1 MKIIC
6 KDMKGKLLEL
16 INNLQVQEYNGKHLE
31 FTDVIP
37 TIRISKCFVT
47 SSFSGEVDDTVLEEI
62 EKSIKGNR
70 YGIRCIM
77 SNGPCQIVMR
87 KGIKEEN
94 KYKAIENIIVLVDI
108 SDTNGVIFLYDSI
121 SPRDVDGKAIEN
133 NLNKDDRFYD
143 LCNEFIK
150 ESVKSVEEDMTHMFD
165 KVSKLEEIDFK
176 KDKQVDNSY
185 KNDISGTMTVPMVIA
200 AHTGTLWKS
209 IEESIPK
216 NELVELE
223 DGEDSIEFIRDE
235 MIKQHKL
242 KGYMIPYLC
251 KMDNFIFSNLCD
263 TDEHKALIPKV
274 WDIIHD
280 EIPKYH
286 KDKKENKDFTFSDNV
301 NQRIKY
307 YLKEELGIEID
318 VKKDEF
324 IPKDKTSQRRNNADY
339 KDEFKL
345 QPKEKPE
352 LITEVKAVTEEQI
365 IKDDQHRVEEP
376 IIHNEE
382 ETIKLEKELNEV
394 DKTVKEIE
402 SSVKKTAEHLYN
414 RFNKNIL
421 GVEKIM
427 VRKIKSNT
435 NKKQEIREMVAENEG
450 LKESVKVAYTGVIKS
465 ILVHMQTWDLEDL
478 VETLLTAR
486 NDAVKLYQVGKD
498 KERNREIIIALQRCA
513 MWISEVWRNKQDG
526 IHTIYCVEM
535 EPSEFIFAIER
546 AGVPWVIDSKTLGMI
561 LQFESPNKE
570 LDLIDMTKEE
580 FVKKHMEFM
589 RASGL
594 LNPLMHDDLNI
605 IPIESIVKRDK

>member
-47 SSFSGEVDDTVLEEI
+47 NSFSREVSEDTVLEEI

-77 SNGPCQIVMR
+77 SDGPSQIVMR
-87 KGIKEEN
+87 KGIKEDN
-94 KYKAIENIIVLVDI
+94 NYKAIENIIALVDI
-108 SDTNGVIFLYDSI
+108 ADTDGVIFLYDSI
-121 SPRDVDGKAIEN
+121 TPRDVDGKVIEI
-133 NLNKDDRFYD
+133 NLTKDDKFHD
-143 LCNEFIK
+143 LCQEFIK
-150 ESVKSVEEDMTHMFD
+150 ESAKPMEEDMTGMFD
-165 KVSKLEEIDFK
+165 KVDKLEKVDFNK
-176 KDKQVDNSY
+176 KVFENSPY
-185 KNDISGTMTVPMVIA
+185 QNVGGTMTVPMVIS
-200 AHTGTLWKS
+200 AHTNILWKA
-209 IEESIPK
+209 IESDIPK

-223 DGEDSIEFIRDE
+223 DGEDSIGFIRDE
-235 MIKQHKL
+235 MIKQNKI
-242 KGYMIPYLC
+242 KGFMIPYLC

-263 TDEHKALIPKV
+263 TVEHKRLISKV
-274 WDIIHD
+274 WEIIHD

-301 NQRIKY
+301 SQRIKA
-307 YLKEELGIEID
+307 YLKEDLGIDIE
-318 VKKDEF
+318 VKKEEF
-324 IPKDKTSQRRNNADY
+324 IPKDKSIQRNTEEVTKEDI
-339 KDEFKL
+339 KL
-345 QPKEKPE
+345 KPKEKPE
-352 LITEVKAVTEEQI
+352 LITEVKAVAEE
-365 IKDDQHRVEEP
+365 KAVELPKKEYIP
-376 IIHNEE
+376 IEE
-382 ETIKLEKELNEV
+382 EKLQFEKELAEV

-402 SSVKKTAEHLYN
+402 GSVKETAEHLYN
-414 RFNKNIL
+414 RFKKNTI

-435 NKKQEIREMVAENEG
+435 NKKQEIREMAAENEG
-450 LKESVKVAYTGVIKS
+450 LKASVRVAYNGVIKS

-478 VETLLTAR
+478 VEVLLTSR
-486 NDAVKLYQVGKD
+486 NDAVKLYEAGKD
-498 KERNREIIIALQRCA
+498 RERNREIIVALQRCA

-570 LDLIDMTKEE
+570 LDLIDLSKEE

-605 IPIESIVKRDK
+605 IPVESIVKRDK

>member
-37 TIRISKCFVT
+37 TIRISKCFAA
-47 SSFSGEVDDTVLEEI
+47 SSFSREVSDDTVLEEI

-77 SNGPCQIVMR
+77 SDGPCQLVMR
-87 KGIKEEN
+87 KGTKEEN

-121 SPRDVDGKAIEN
+121 TPRDVDGKVIEI
-133 NLNKDDRFYD
+133 NLSKDDKFHD

-150 ESVKSVEEDMTHMFD
+150 ESVKPIEEDMTHIFY
-165 KVSKLEEIDFK
+165 KVDKLEELDLNK
-176 KDKQVDNSY
+176 NSQASSPY
-185 KNDISGTMTVPMVIA
+185 QNVGGTMTVPMVIS
-200 AHTGTLWKS
+200 AHTNLLWKA
-209 IEESIPK
+209 IEAEIPK
-216 NELVELE
+216 GELVELE
-223 DGEDSIEFIRDE
+223 DCEDSIGFIRDE
-235 MIKQHKL
+235 MIKQNKI
-242 KGYMIPYLC
+242 KGFMIPYLC

-263 TDEHKALIPKV
+263 TVEHKRLIPKV
-274 WDIIHD
+274 WEIIHD

-301 NQRIKY
+301 SQRIKT
-307 YLKEELGIEID
+307 YLKEDLGIDIE
-318 VKKDEF
+318 VKKEEF
-324 IPKDKTSQRRNNADY
+324 IPKDKIVQRNADET
-339 KDEFKL
+339 KEDIKL
-345 QPKEKPE
+345 KPKEKPE
-352 LITEVKAVTEEQI
+352 LITEVKAVAEEKSVEQPEKEYIHTEE
-365 IKDDQHRVEEP
+365 E
-376 IIHNEE
+376 
-382 ETIKLEKELNEV
+382 KLQFEKELAEV

-402 SSVKKTAEHLYN
+402 GSVKETAEHLYS
-414 RFNKNIL
+414 RFKKNSV

-435 NKKQEIREMVAENEG
+435 NKKQEMKEIAAENEG
-450 LKESVKVAYTGVIKS
+450 LKASVRVAYNGVIKS

-478 VETLLTAR
+478 VEVLLTAR
-486 NDAVKLYQVGKD
+486 NDAVKLYEAGKD
-498 KERNREIIIALQRCA
+498 RERNREIIVALQRCA

-570 LDLIDMTKEE
+570 LDLVDLSKEE

-605 IPIESIVKRDK
+605 IPVESIVKRDK